1 MSNQEFIPYQ
11 EAEPT
16 RPDFTVT
23 RISEGLGFGEGSIS
37 AVERQAQTEGLD
49 ELTDEVLR
57 SPDIL
62 TPVSQDQG
70 ERITDDGCGDG
81 RRVGVVFSRTSNEE
95 GVTDAIYKTSLMRPK
110 VFGGGLAMATASLV
124 AAGRVE
130 GRTAEESFADARKAA
145 DESGLDYGAHVA
157 IDTHGDSATGCG
169 ALDKAPQIMAAVST
183 YRDHIKQTIEALV
196 GPAPELDNGNDG
208 QPGGGVLDAFERA
221 SQAEDGT
228 YRSRAVMDGIIE
240 DGKVVKALDDDHMET
255 RICLNDVPGYT
266 VDQGL
271 VRTAT
276 DGEAQVF
283 SVDVWRMREIAATM
297 SGSPDEE
304 RRMFLGQL
312 TYTLATAAILTRGD
326 LPVVAYA
333 PAETQPVE

>member
-1 MSNQEFIPYQ
+1 MSNQEFIPFQ

-16 RPDFTVT
+16 RPDFTAT
-23 RISEGLGFGEGSIS
+23 RIAEGLGFGEGSIS
-37 AVERQAQTEGLD
+37 ALEREAQTEGLD

-62 TPVSQDQG
+62 TPVSRDQG

-81 RRVGVVFSRTSNEE
+81 RRVGVVFSRTSSEE

-110 VFGGGLAMATASLV
+110 VFGGGLAMAAASLV
-124 AAGRVE
+124 GAGYAE
-130 GRTAEESFADARKAA
+130 GRTIENSFADARKTA

-183 YRDHIKQTIEALV
+183 YRDAIKQTIEALV
-196 GPAPELDNGNDG
+196 GPAPELDEGSDG
-208 QPGGGVLDAFERA
+208 QTGNGVLDNFERA

-240 DGKVVKALDDDHMET
+240 DGKVVKALDDDHKET
-255 RICLNDVPGYT
+255 RICLNDVPGFT
-266 VDQGL
+266 VDQEL

-283 SVDVWRMREIAATM
+283 SVDVWRMREIAATL

-304 RRMFLGQL
+304 RRMLLGQL
-312 TYTLATAAILTRGD
+312 TYTLATAAILTKGD

-333 PAETQPVE
+333 PSETQPVE